1 MEPRANHLR
10 KFSQFL
16 IAGILPQPQGIGRS
30 DAFSMLNLQTNFI
43 GYSCVIAHTSSLSP
57 GYPRTASPH
66 STSITPPSLS

>member
-1 MEPRANHLR
+1 
-10 KFSQFL
+10 
-16 IAGILPQPQGIGRS
+16 
-30 DAFSMLNLQTNFI
+30 MLNLQTNFI